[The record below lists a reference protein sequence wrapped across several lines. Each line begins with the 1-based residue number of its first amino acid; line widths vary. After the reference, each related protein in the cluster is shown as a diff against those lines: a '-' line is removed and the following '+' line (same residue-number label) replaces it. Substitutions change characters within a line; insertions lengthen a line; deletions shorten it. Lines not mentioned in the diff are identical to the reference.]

1 MSATAGA
8 GITGGSVGS
17 GGSQG
22 ASGGSGGTAGSGG
35 HPASSGG
42 SSGMP
47 ATGGA
52 SSGGAGADA
61 GTSAGG
67 SGAAGGLGG
76 LAGSPNASGGAAGD
90 AFVQPALVT
99 SADGAYWDT
108 SGMLTESASATA
120 DVTVNDTATSQTWE
134 GFGGSFNEKGW
145 AYLSLLSEADRTKAL
160 TLLFGRDGCNLTWG
174 RIPMGAS
181 DYAVDR
187 YSLDEVAAGQ
197 TDMSMASFTMVRDQQ
212 NMIPFVKAAQAIKSS
227 IRFWAS
233 PWSPPTWM
241 KDGPFNDS
249 YAFDGG
255 SIKTDDA
262 TLDALALY
270 FVKFIQGYGQEGINV
285 EVVSPQNEPGY
296 SGTYPTCSWP
306 PATYATFVGKHLAP
320 ALTQANLTTKIM
332 LGTFNAG
339 TGDTTIV
346 STVMGDATASA
357 DISVFGYQW
366 GMESNVKADLAKYKL
381 PIWQTEHKCGNYPF
395 GGGPFNMTMAPN
407 DYAYAVES
415 WGLFRDWIKAGV
427 SSYAVWNM
435 VLDTGGNG
443 IDSSRVWPQDALL
456 AIDTTTKTLNI
467 TPTYYVYRHFTQ
479 FVQPGAVVVGTTG
492 GDALAFKNPDG
503 TIVTVMYNSGAA
515 KNYVV
520 AVGGKKL
527 AFQMPSAGW
536 ATVTH

>member
-1 MSATAGA
+1 M
-8 GITGGSVGS
+8 
-17 GGSQG
+17 
-22 ASGGSGGTAGSGG
+22 
-35 HPASSGG
+35 
-42 SSGMP
+42 
-47 ATGGA
+47 
-52 SSGGAGADA
+52 
-61 GTSAGG
+61 
-67 SGAAGGLGG
+67 GG
-76 LAGSPNASGGAAGD
+76 LAGSPGGNAGAAGD
-90 AFVQPALVT
+90 TFVQPELVT
-99 SADGAYWDT
+99 SADGAYWVT
-108 SGMLTESASATA
+108 TGMLTESASTSA

-145 AYLSLLSEADRTKAL
+145 AYLSLLSEEDRTKAL

-181 DYAVDR
+181 DYALDR
-187 YSLDEVAAGQ
+187 YTLDEVAAGQ
-197 TDMSMASFTMVRDQQ
+197 TDTSMASFSMERDKQ

-249 YAFDGG
+249 FPFDGG

-306 PATYATFVGKHLAP
+306 PATYASFVGKHLAP

-332 LGTFNAG
+332 LGTFNGG
-339 TGDTTIV
+339 TGDTSIV

-357 DISVFGYQW
+357 DISVLGYQW
-366 GMESNVKADLAKYKL
+366 GMESNVKADLKYKL

-456 AIDTTTKTLNI
+456 AIDTTKKTLNV
-467 TPTYYVYRHFTQ
+467 TPAYYVYRHFTQ
-479 FVQPGAVVVGTTG
+479 FVEPGAVVVGTTG

-515 KNYVV
+515 KNYVL